1 VEAEGVGV
9 MLVNVD
15 RFVNSRRRRILLHF
29 TDVVHSLVILCNSTV
44 GQGISWG
51 DDVGGSFG
59 VKFFKGSKGGV
70 GFSVFYLISIN
81 GITVCTHK
89 VYF

>member
-1 VEAEGVGV
+1 MEAEGVGV

-44 GQGISWG
+44 GQGIPWG

-59 VKFFKGSKGGV
+59 VKFVKGGEGGV
-70 GFSVFYLISIN
+70 GFTVFYLIDVNSM
-81 GITVCTHK
+81 TVYTHK
-89 VYF
+89 IYF